1 MRAGR
6 LQTRRY
12 KARKRRRWAAL
23 ILLLMLGAGA
33 AAALRSQAVS
43 LPDWLILPSRRAQDV
58 PMEGKTQ
65 SVEMTL
71 PAGLWHVLRLGEFS
85 DAAQAYQTA
94 AAYQDR
100 GAGGYVLSGENHQ
113 VLAAAY
119 ASRSDAQQVQSRLS
133 LQYGIETEQT
143 DVSWPEIRLRLTGRE
158 DQLTAVDSALSALL
172 ALPEQLYALSDS
184 LDRQTADAP
193 QVRAA
198 LLSYGDTLTALGNR
212 LDAAFSAPPRTV
224 SSLRAALS
232 ALSSALEDA
241 RSASGGARLG
251 GQVKYCQLMALC
263 LTRQLTETLS
273 GGS

>member
-12 KARKRRRWAAL
+12 KARKQRRWAA
-23 ILLLMLGAGA
+23 
-33 AAALRSQAVS
+33 
-43 LPDWLILPSRRAQDV
+43 LILPSRRAQDV

-65 SVEMTL
+65 SVEITR

-172 ALPEQLYALSDS
+172 ALPEQLYALS
-184 LDRQTADAP
+184 ADAP